1 MLRRPAFLVSIVVVV
16 AAAGGGV
23 YLWQNQGGTATLAA
37 RPAVAVPVQV
47 VPAKAG
53 LIRSVLTYSGAI
65 QASQQVSV
73 SPRATGQLIAVKVEV
88 GQQVRQGEQLAQVDP
103 GTLPA
108 QVAQGQASVASAQ
121 ARLELVLAGPRA
133 TDVSSARAALDAAQA
148 KLDQLIKPST
158 SDVAAQDS
166 AVATAKAAADNALST
181 IANTKAT
188 LLANI
193 YIVCNQ
199 GIGIATGVPCNNI
212 TLPLSKDVTDAVAS
226 NLTSGVGAIGSSP
239 GANSTALLVANANYV
254 TALNNQISLQ
264 QALVSAQAKRDVLV
278 NPTPSDVAAQRSAV
292 ETARNTLDSKTTP
305 YTTADIEA
313 ARATLAQAFASL
325 AASQA
330 SLDQTMI
337 VAPFEGVV
345 AQRLLEAGATVTTQ
359 TPVVTLLARV
369 LEVHLTVD
377 EARLGQM
384 KQDLDVELTVPSF
397 PGKTFKGKV
406 ATISPLGDA
415 RAHTFDVKVFVDDPT
430 QQLRAGMFAQAGVV
444 VSTKPNAVLVPNG
457 AISQQTRGNIVFVV
471 VDGKAVQKVVK
482 LGIVDEANSEIVDGV
497 AAGDQVVTVG
507 QNVLRDGQAV
517 QVRPAAGGP
526 GGGASGA
533 GGGQPGSGAPGGAPG
548 GTPGAG
554 GAGAP
559 GARPSGT
566 AGGSGSGGSGDQR
579 PSGSATPAR

>member
-16 AAAGGGV
+16 AAAGGG
-23 YLWQNQGGTATLAA
+23 YYFWQQRGDTATLAA

-47 VPAKAG
+47 IAVKAG

-73 SPRATGQLIAVKVEV
+73 SPRATGQLVAVKVEV
-88 GQQVRQGEQLAQVDP
+88 GQQVRQGEQIAQVDP

-108 QVAQGQASVASAQ
+108 QVAQGQASVASAH

-133 TDVSSARAALDAAQA
+133 TDVSSARATLDAAQA
-148 KLDQLIKPST
+148 KLDQLIKPSA

-166 AVATAKAAADNALST
+166 AVATAKAAADNAVNTVSST
-181 IANTKAT
+181 KTT
-188 LLANI
+188 LIGSI
-193 YIVCNQ
+193 YVACNQ
-199 GIGIATGVPCNNI
+199 GIGLAVSIPCNNLV
-212 TLPLSKDVTDAVAS
+212 LPLPKDVVDNAS
-226 NLTSGVGAIGSSP
+226 SYLVSGVGQIGLSP
-239 GANSTALLVANANYV
+239 GTNALAVLTANAAYV
-254 TALNNQISLQ
+254 AALNNQVSLQ

-278 NPTPSDVAAQRSAV
+278 SPTVSDVAAQRSAV

-305 YTTADIEA
+305 YTNADIEA
-313 ARATLAQAFASL
+313 ARATLAQAVASL

-330 SLDQTMI
+330 SFDQTNI
-337 VAPFEGVV
+337 IAPFDGVI
-345 AQRLLEAGATVTTQ
+345 AQRLREAGATVTTQ

-415 RAHTFDVKVFVDDPT
+415 RAHTFDVKAFVDDPT

-457 AISQQTRGNIVFVV
+457 AIAQQTRGNVVFIV

-482 LGIVDEANSEIVDGV
+482 LGIVDETNSEITDGI

-517 QVRPAAGGP
+517 QVRPAAGAPGAGGP
-526 GGGASGA
+526 GAGAPG
-533 GGGQPGSGAPGGAPG
+533 GGGQPGSGAGAGTPAAG
-548 GTPGAG
+548 GTVTPGV
-554 GAGAP
+554 
-559 GARPSGT
+559 RPSGT
-566 AGGSGSGGSGDQR
+566 AGAGGGAGQR
-579 PSGSATPAR
+579 PSGSATPTR